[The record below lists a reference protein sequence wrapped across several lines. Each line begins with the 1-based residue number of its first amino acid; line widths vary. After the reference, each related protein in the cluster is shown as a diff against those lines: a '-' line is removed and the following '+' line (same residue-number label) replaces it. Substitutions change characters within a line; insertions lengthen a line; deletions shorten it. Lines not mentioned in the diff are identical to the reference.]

1 MLATDTS
8 SSALAIQ
15 RDDTQREGGLLTS
28 ALQERAADQHYLKL
42 SGLAK
47 SFGSTRVFS
56 EIDADI
62 ARGEFITLLGPSGCG
77 KSTLLRAIA
86 GLNNVDAGQIIVN
99 GHDITHLPP
108 QRRGIGMVFQHYAL
122 FPNMRVVDNVAFG
135 LRMKKVQPE
144 ERERRV
150 NEILRLVELTDHA
163 QRFPHQLSGG
173 QRQRVALARALVV
186 EPQILLLDEPLSALD
201 ARIRRHLRDQ
211 IRDIQKSLGLTT
223 LFVTHDQEEALLLSD
238 RIFLMHQG
246 RILQQGNAEALYTRP
261 VDATAAGFMGH
272 YNLISRELAQP
283 LLGYLSDGPRVAL
296 RPEALYLQPDSSL
309 YGLQD
314 SQVNFPTQAL
324 PSNSGPACPG
334 VIRCHQLLGNIV
346 RYEVDCQGLR
356 LNIDVLNRSSRQLL
370 PTHLRVQVYA
380 DLDEVQALADI
391 PAASPTAKQAS

>member
-1 MLATDTS
+1 MLAIDTATTFDS
-8 SSALAIQ
+8 QSA
-15 RDDTQREGGLLTS
+15 GGLLTS
-28 ALQERAADQHYLKL
+28 ALRERAADQHYLKL
-42 SGLAK
+42 NGLAK
-47 SFGSTRVFS
+47 SFGKTQVFA
-56 EIDADI
+56 EIDAEI

-86 GLNNVDAGQIIVN
+86 GLNDVDAGQIIVD
-99 GHDITHLPP
+99 GHDITPLPP

-122 FPNMRVVDNVAFG
+122 FPNMRVADNVAFG
-135 LRMKKVQPE
+135 LRMKKVRPE

-150 NEILRLVELTDHA
+150 SEVLRLVELTDQA

-246 RILQQGNAEALYTRP
+246 RILQQGNAESLYTRP

-272 YNLISRELAQP
+272 YNLIGRELARP
-283 LLGYLSDGPRVAL
+283 LLGYESDSPRVAL
-296 RPEALYLQPDSSL
+296 RPEALYLQPDTSPQ
-309 YGLQD
+309 GQQD
-314 SQVNFPTQAL
+314 EYTNFPTQPL
-324 PSNSGPACPG
+324 PDNAGPGCPG
-334 VIRCHQLLGNIV
+334 VIRRHQLLGNIV

-356 LNIDVLNRSSRQLL
+356 LNVDVLNRSARQLL
-370 PTHLRVQVYA
+370 PCHLRVMLHA
-380 DLDEVQALADI
+380 DLDEVQALGGDETVAT
-391 PAASPTAKQAS
+391 SEVSHG

>member
-1 MLATDTS
+1 MLATDMPQTHS
-8 SSALAIQ
+8 RHDS
-15 RDDTQREGGLLTS
+15 DGLLTS
-28 ALQERAADQHYLKL
+28 ALREQAADQQYLTLK
-42 SGLAK
+42 GLAK
-47 SFGSTRVFS
+47 RFGKTRVFS
-56 EIDADI
+56 DIDAEI

-86 GLNNVDAGQIIVN
+86 GLNDVDSGEIIVD
-99 GHDITHLPP
+99 GHDITRLPP

-122 FPNMRVVDNVAFG
+122 FPNMRVADNVAFG
-135 LRMKKVQPE
+135 LRMKKVRPE

-150 NEILRLVELTDHA
+150 TEVLRLVELTDQA
-163 QRFPHQLSGG
+163 QRYPHQLSGG

-246 RILQQGNAEALYTRP
+246 SILQQGNAASLYTRP

-272 YNLISRELAQP
+272 YNLIGSELARP
-283 LLGYLSDGPRVAL
+283 LLGYLCDSPQVAL
-296 RPEALYLQPDSSL
+296 RPEALYLQPDEMTRPL
-309 YGLQD
+309 LPGHLEAGLD
-314 SQVNFPTQAL
+314 FPLQPL
-324 PSNSGPACPG
+324 PANVGPALPG
-334 VIRCHQLLGNIV
+334 VILRHQLLGNIV

-356 LNIDVLNRSSRQLL
+356 LNVDVLNRSARQLL
-370 PTHLRVQVYA
+370 PDHLRVQVHA
-380 DLDEVQALADI
+380 DLDEVQALGTHDTGDRSRVANG
-391 PAASPTAKQAS
+391 